1 MLQEIQKSVQ
11 FYKLSLQTTYSEG
24 TNYRKLKEKKKK
36 NSMILPKS
44 TKSNKIKSNHS
55 NKDISPNINK
65 IKRLYKVYQVHK
77 VYIMYA
83 YFRFLNHDH

>member
-36 NSMILPKS
+36 LN
-44 TKSNKIKSNHS
+44 
-55 NKDISPNINK
+55 DI
-65 IKRLYKVYQVHK
+65 
-77 VYIMYA
+77 A
-83 YFRFLNHDH
+83 